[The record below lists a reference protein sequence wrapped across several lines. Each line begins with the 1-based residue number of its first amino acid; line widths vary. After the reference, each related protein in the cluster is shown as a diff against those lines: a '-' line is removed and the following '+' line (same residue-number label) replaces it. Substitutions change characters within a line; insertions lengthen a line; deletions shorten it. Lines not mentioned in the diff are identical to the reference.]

1 MFGIVK
7 ENKFVLIDEDKE
19 RLLNTLK
26 FMPQYSVDD
35 VKGYTEDEDE
45 VEVGYDNNT
54 YVKGYAPVKPQELV
68 DEERVAELEKYLNE
82 TDWYSI
88 RYAETGKEI
97 PADVLQARQE
107 AREEISKLRG
117 E

>member
-1 MFGIVK
+1 MKKYAKIINEETKACEVGFGT
-7 ENKFVLIDEDKE
+7 NSKFYQSIGMVE
-19 RLLNTLK
+19 
-26 FMPQYSVDD
+26 M
-35 VKGYTEDEDE
+35 E
-45 VEVGYDNNT
+45 VEEAYNGSW

>member
-19 RLLNTLK
+19 KLLNTLE
-26 FMPQYSVDD
+26 FMPQYSI
-35 VKGYTEDEDE
+35 DEIKEYDE

-54 YVKGYAPVKPQELV
+54 YVKGFAPVKPQELV